1 MPLKN
6 YRTRPGADIFGK
18 IQKILAKSGAKRV
31 MYDYD
36 SSGQINGL
44 AFLLEINGNE
54 YPFKMP
60 ARVENVAELV
70 FPGHGGYFNLGDSK
84 RDQVYRIA
92 WANIRD
98 WLDSQVAM
106 KDIGLVKL
114 EEVFLPYLVV
124 SGEQTLFEKMQENKF
139 LLNGAK

>member
-1 MPLKN
+1 MALKN
-6 YRTRPGADIFGK
+6 TYTKKGVDIFGK

-36 SSGQINGL
+36 GAGAIIGLAFMIEINGL
-44 AFLLEINGNE
+44 D

-60 ARVENVAELV
+60 ARVENVAQIL
-70 FPGHGGYFNLGDSK
+70 FGRDYRDLSDSNK
-84 RDQVYRIA
+84 EHSYRVA

-124 SGEQTLFEKMQENKF
+124 KGEQTLFENMQSKQF
-139 LLNGAK
+139 LLNKGE